1 MEMKKIGLALLA
13 IALLTVACKK
23 NKAVTETPSEKEPER
38 QMLVVNQLQVN
49 MDYRPTKTDPFQIVS
64 AVTQGDSLIVMA
76 QYGGGCQV
84 HEFSLKSN
92 GLYLKSLPLQL
103 NLTIEHKANND
114 MCRALLTQRLAFD
127 ISAIKQKSSKEI
139 LLIIN
144 EDAENKVSYKY

>member
-1 MEMKKIGLALLA
+1 MKKIGIAILAGAILLG
-13 IALLTVACKK
+13 ACKK
-23 NKAVTETPSEKEPER
+23 NKEVTATSSEKEPER

-64 AVTQGDSLIVMA
+64 AVTEGDSLIVMA
-76 QYGGGCQV
+76 QYGGGCEV
-84 HEFSLKSN
+84 HEFSLMSN
-92 GLYLKSLPLQL
+92 GLYLKSLPMQL

-127 ISAIKQKSSKEI
+127 ISSVKQKSSKEI

-144 EDAENKVSYKY
+144 DDSENKVTYKY

>member
-1 MEMKKIGLALLA
+1 MA
-13 IALLTVACKK
+13 IALIASACKK
-23 NKAVTETPSEKEPER
+23 NKEVTSTSTSNEKEPER

-49 MDYRPTKTDPFQIVS
+49 MDYQAPKTDPFNVVS
-64 AVTQGDSLIVMA
+64 VVTEGDSLIVMA
-76 QYGGGCQV
+76 QYGGGCEV
-84 HEFSLKSN
+84 HEFSLMSN

-127 ISAIKQKSSKEI
+127 IAAIKQKSSKEI

-144 EDAENKVSYKY
+144 GDTENKVSYKY